1 MLWCLWWL
9 LWYQVITLCYYYVK
23 YEFQSVSTLYILP
36 ECQGT
41 PSLKQARYPKFKIWL
56 SVRLWT
62 KWLWVRI
69 SLLSLM
75 SSNTLQFQYFWDFN
89 KYLQV
94 IFSQLTFP
102 NKSYKSP
109 LKVCELKVWVKQPP
123 DVFQNVKT
131 VQQRKP
137 NFNFIRVIKN
147 SSFNQS
153 FV

>member
-9 LWYQVITLCYYYVK
+9 LWYQVITVCYYYVK

-41 PSLKQARYPKFKIWL
+41 PSLKQAPYPKLKIWL

-89 KYLQV
+89 KYFQV
-94 IFSQLTFP
+94 IFFQLSFE
-102 NKSYKSP
+102 NFWLYLLGARLSWLKIIKNYYNSP
-109 LKVCELKVWVKQPP
+109 AKVCGLKVWVK
-123 DVFQNVKT
+123 
-131 VQQRKP
+131 
-137 NFNFIRVIKN
+137 
-147 SSFNQS
+147 
-153 FV
+153 

>member
-9 LWYQVITLCYYYVK
+9 LWYQVITVCYYYVK

-94 IFSQLTFP
+94 IFSQLSFE
-102 NKSYKSP
+102 NFWLYLLGARLSWLKIIKNYYNSP
-109 LKVCELKVWVKQPP
+109 LKVCGLKVWVK
-123 DVFQNVKT
+123 
-131 VQQRKP
+131 
-137 NFNFIRVIKN
+137 
-147 SSFNQS
+147 
-153 FV
+153 